1 MDSNRALEAAKAL
14 ARSERKERCNTL
26 TPAHMLIPTV
36 CIKSTQ
42 TEARYRDCGRNL
54 NLACPA
60 PRFPIGLSDG
70 LGGHTMQPS
79 KQITAKKGPWTKDDV
94 RRLRLLADANISAV
108 SIARFLGRSR
118 ASVTLKARWLKL
130 PLAQKEQLSTPS
142 ERLEA
147 ARMQRR
153 PT

>member
-1 MDSNRALEAAKAL
+1 
-14 ARSERKERCNTL
+14 
-26 TPAHMLIPTV
+26 
-36 CIKSTQ
+36 
-42 TEARYRDCGRNL
+42 
-54 NLACPA
+54 
-60 PRFPIGLSDG
+60 
-70 LGGHTMQPS
+70 MQPS
-79 KQITAKKGPWTKDDV
+79 KQITAKKGPWTKDEV
-94 RRLRLLADANISAV
+94 RRLRLLAGAKISAV

-153 PT
+153 PTQLLSRSGLKKEP